1 MTWSILVRDPATG
14 ALGAAV
20 ATRFFAVG
28 ALAIHVEGGV
38 AALATQAL
46 INPMYASAGMARLRA
61 GEAPDAVASALLAED
76 AGRDHR
82 QLHMIDARGR
92 IAQWTGGDC
101 VAWCGAVRG
110 ADVSVA
116 GNMLAGAAVV
126 ERTLDAFQHAAGTLA
141 ERLITALEAGEAAG
155 GDKRG
160 KQSAALKICTRDPY
174 PDLDIRTDDHPDP
187 LARTAPAVC
196 GEPGAVRGVPPLPR
210 RRRQPVRRVRPRGD
224 RRRHCARGKAA
235 YLTAITTTLG
245 SFIMRRLLLAAACV
259 LVTAMPAFSQTLRIA
274 LRQDL
279 DVLDPTLATTYVGRI
294 VFAGLCD
301 KLFDI
306 DEKLN
311 IVPQLATGYEWA
323 DDRTLVIHLRPA

>member
-46 INPMYASAGMARLRA
+46 INPIYAAAGMARLRA
-61 GEAPDAVASALLAED
+61 GEAADDVAAGLLAGD

-92 IAQWTGGDC
+92 IAQRTGEDC
-101 VAWCGAVRG
+101 VSWCGAVRG
-110 ADVSVA
+110 TDVSVA

-126 ERTLDAFQHAAGTLA
+126 ERTLEAFQHAAGSLA
-141 ERLITALEAGEAAG
+141 ERLISALEAGEAAG

-160 KQSAALKICTRDPY
+160 KQSAALKVCTRDAY

-187 LARTAPAVC
+187 LR
-196 GEPGAVRGVPPLPR
+196 EL
-210 RRRQPVRRVRPRGD
+210 
-224 RRRHCARGKAA
+224 
-235 YLTAITTTLG
+235 
-245 SFIMRRLLLAAACV
+245 RRLHAVSQERFAVFRRFLAGADSPCVVFDRAVIDAA
-259 LVTAMPAFSQTLRIA
+259 IA
-274 LRQDL
+274 REGRP
-279 DVLDPTLATTYVGRI
+279 PT
-294 VFAGLCD
+294 
-301 KLFDI
+301 
-306 DEKLN
+306 
-311 IVPQLATGYEWA
+311 
-323 DDRTLVIHLRPA
+323 